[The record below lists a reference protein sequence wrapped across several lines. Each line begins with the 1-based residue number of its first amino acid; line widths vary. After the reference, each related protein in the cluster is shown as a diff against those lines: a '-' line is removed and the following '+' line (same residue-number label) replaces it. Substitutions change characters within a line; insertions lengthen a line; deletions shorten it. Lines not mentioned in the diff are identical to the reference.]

1 MRNLVYKWWMR
12 LILQNCVHREG
23 DLANS
28 CTARNEDHST
38 AVAENPV
45 LCFALSMCYKLAT
58 WRVRCPVTFQN
69 TNHYPEL
76 RLWNFSASFPG
87 VRSCGCTS
95 FDKLLQVT
103 HSARPHRFF
112 LDMEGGS
119 PGKEVGDAQH

>member
-1 MRNLVYKWWMR
+1 MHDSSDPDPREEFVMRNLVYKWWMR

-58 WRVRCPVTFQN
+58 WGVRCPVTFQN

-76 RLWNFSASFPG
+76 
-87 VRSCGCTS
+87 C
-95 FDKLLQVT
+95 
-103 HSARPHRFF
+103 
-112 LDMEGGS
+112 
-119 PGKEVGDAQH
+119 

>member
-23 DLANS
+23 ELANS

-76 RLWNFSASFPG
+76 CLWNFSASFPG
-87 VRSCGCTS
+87 VPS
-95 FDKLLQVT
+95 
-103 HSARPHRFF
+103 
-112 LDMEGGS
+112 
-119 PGKEVGDAQH
+119 